1 MTSSLG
7 VLIKYTGSLL
17 PLLLGPPSV
26 IYALTQISSVNL
38 PWYATV
44 SLYFGSLPLALA
56 CWIRWVIWQDERNAT
71 RLGAVL
77 PPKVC
82 DKSIGG
88 GNILKNMVDNFRH
101 GYLGKLFSIMCSVN
115 IIGANTCNLSPW
127 SGENVREW
135 SVEYGNTFNLRI
147 AFENRVR

>member
-115 IIGANTCNLSPW
+115 IIGANTCNLSP
-127 SGENVREW
+127 
-135 SVEYGNTFNLRI
+135 
-147 AFENRVR
+147 